1 MNYLSPGVV
10 SITNFFYNILIQ
22 NRRKQCHFKS
32 KRKKLLRQI
41 LEVRKKQDEVKNRII
56 KTTVKGK
63 HNCIINILIIKS
75 YKIGKSPSAGTREGR
90 RC

>member
-1 MNYLSPGVV
+1 MSFQKQEKEV
-10 SITNFFYNILIQ
+10 IETNFRSY
-22 NRRKQCHFKS
+22 
-32 KRKKLLRQI
+32 
-41 LEVRKKQDEVKNRII
+41 KKQDEVKNRII